1 MKQIYTFGKYL
12 REKFGKRV
20 YKVGINISGF
30 TCPNIDGTVAR
41 GGCTFCEN
49 DSFSASTNEVKEL
62 KGFHLNLQT
71 KANPYLDKQLE
82 QLQIQFDAISSRQ
95 KREYGAEAFLVYFQS
110 FTNTYAP
117 FDTLKALYEKALS
130 FDDVVGLSIG
140 TRSDSITEETLDYLR
155 ELAKEKEIWV
165 EFGIQSI
172 YDETLERINRGHDAK
187 NVEEW
192 IKKAKA
198 AGLNVCGHL
207 IFGLPGETEEMMLET
222 AKKAYEWGIDS
233 VKYHPLYVVKRTALA
248 NEYMRGEFTPIS
260 EEEYLEVLTE
270 ALLLKP
276 ENVTVQ
282 RVTAGIDDNSLLAPQ
297 WCRDKNTQIRHI
309 NEALKKVG
317 LKY

>member
-1 MKQIYTFGKYL
+1 MRQIYTFGSYL
-12 REKFGKRV
+12 RKKFDKRV

-49 DSFSASTNEVKEL
+49 DSFSASTGEVKEL

-71 KANPYLDKQLE
+71 KENPYLDKQLK

-117 FDTLKALYEKALS
+117 FDTLQSLYEKALS

-140 TRSDSITEETLDYLR
+140 TRSDSITEETLTYLS
-155 ELAKEKEIWV
+155 ELAKTKEIWV

-192 IKKAKA
+192 IKKAKD

-207 IFGLPGETEEMMLET
+207 IFGLPGESKEMMLET

-233 VKYHPLYVVKRTALA
+233 VKYHPLYVVKKTALA
-248 NEYMRGEFTPIS
+248 NEYMRGEFTPIT
-260 EEEYLEVLTE
+260 EEEYLEVLTQ

-276 ENVTVQ
+276 ENITVQ
-282 RVTAGIDDNSLLAPQ
+282 RVTAGIDDNSLLAPE